1 MAEIFS
7 ERRDAISALCRKYGV
22 VRLYIFGS
30 AVREDFEP
38 GQSDVDLL
46 VDFGSMNP
54 FQLVDAYF
62 GLLEELRLL
71 FGAEVDLV
79 MSDAIKNRYI
89 IEEIERTKQVLYAA

>member
-7 ERRDAISALCRKYGV
+7 KRRDAISALCRKYGV

-30 AVREDFEP
+30 AVREDFEL

-46 VDFGSMNP
+46 VDFGSMDP

-71 FGAEVDLV
+71 FGTEVDLV